1 MPPDTTMIVCALV
14 RREGRL
20 LLVEEMEAGDPD
32 PTWMLPGGRLEPG
45 ETLTEGLRRELAEET
60 GLRLA
65 EHPVIAFAVDVLRPE
80 GRYSAITF
88 DCDGT
93 ESVDPNDPDG
103 LVQSAAWIATD
114 EALRRLAS
122 VDWYDRRPLQRFLAG
137 VAEAGTVYVVERA

>member
-1 MPPDTTMIVCALV
+1 MIVCALV

-20 LLVEEMEAGDPD
+20 LLVEEMEAGDPG

-65 EHPVIAFAVDVLRPE
+65 ENPAIAFAIDIVRAD

-88 DCDGT
+88 DCRATG
-93 ESVDPNDPDG
+93 SVDPGDPDG
-103 LVQSAAWIATD
+103 LVLSAEWVETD
-114 EALRRLAS
+114 EALRRLAC
-122 VDWYDRRPLQRFLAG
+122 VGWYDCRPLERFLSGEAPPG
-137 VAEAGTVYVVERA
+137 TAYVADRA